1 MRTLALVGSALS
13 FAAVFCVPPRSV
25 AQDHAVGIATPENLK
40 WGDAPAVLP
49 KGAQFAVLA
58 GDPTKAG
65 PFTIR
70 LKIPAGYKIPAHSH
84 PTAEAVT
91 VISGEMSVGMGEK
104 LDEANAHKMPMGAFV
119 DLPAD
124 MNHFAFSTAGAIL
137 QINSTGPFA
146 IKYVNPADDPSRS

>member
-1 MRTLALVGSALS
+1 MRALATIGTALV
-13 FAAVFCVPPRSV
+13 FAAIMTQAHRSA
-25 AQDHAVGIATPENLK
+25 AQDHGVVMPDSLK

-49 KGAQFAVLA
+49 KGALFAVLA
-58 GDPTKAG
+58 GDPSKEG

-91 VISGEMSVGMGEK
+91 VISGEMNVGMGDILDQSKALK
-104 LDEANAHKMPMGAFV
+104 LPVGGFV
-119 DLPAD
+119 NLPAN
-124 MNHFAFSTAGAIL
+124 MNHFAFAATETVL

-146 IKYVNPADDPSRS
+146 IKYVNPADDPSRT